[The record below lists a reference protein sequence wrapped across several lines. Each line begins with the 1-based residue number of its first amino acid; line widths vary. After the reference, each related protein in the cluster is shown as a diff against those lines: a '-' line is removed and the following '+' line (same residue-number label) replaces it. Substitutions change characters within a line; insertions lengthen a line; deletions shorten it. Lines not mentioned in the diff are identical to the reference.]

1 MCGTTLFVRRLT
13 TLPGA
18 GAALA
23 LALAVPA
30 SSRAQSA
37 ALLGERVRPF
47 VSVSEPVVALV
58 HVQVIDGT
66 GSAPKADQTVVIRD
80 GKIAEV
86 GPSSRVAVPQGAR
99 VMDLAGHTVIPG
111 LVGVHDHLFYTAAGG
126 RAVQMSFTGPRL
138 YLASGV
144 TTIRTTGGR
153 SPYAEIN
160 TKAMVD
166 SGRVPGPRIH
176 LTAPYLTGGG
186 KGASG
191 SMAEVTTPEA
201 ARRFVAYWG
210 AEGMHWI
217 KAYTDISRAELGAA
231 IDEAHKR
238 GMKATGHLC
247 SVSFS
252 EAVDL
257 GIDNLEHGM
266 LTMSDFAAGKPVDV
280 CPANYLTGVAQSNPT
295 GPEARAVIRKMI
307 DHNVSMTSTLAVFE
321 PFVPGRLANDE
332 RTWSMMAPDLRKS
345 YLDVRRQIDSTK
357 RSPFTNDVFAKAMAF
372 EKAFFDAGGRLAAG
386 VDPTGNGGALAGFG
400 DQRNYELLVEAGFT
414 PVQAVQIMTSNGA
427 RVLGVDGQLGTVTPG
442 KLADL
447 VVLRG
452 DLTANPVVIR
462 EVTTVFKDGVGYDS
476 AKLIA
481 AVKGRV
487 GID

>member
-1 MCGTTLFVRRLT
+1 MQTIRWTTTLLVLT
-13 TLPGA
+13 LSSP
-18 GAALA
+18 AAA
-23 LALAVPA
+23 QRA
-30 SSRAQSA
+30 ST
-37 ALLGERVRPF
+37 LGERVRPF
-47 VSVSEPVVALV
+47 VSVSEPIVALT

-66 GSAPKADQTVVIRD
+66 GAAPKADQTIVIRD
-80 GKIAEV
+80 GKIADV
-86 GPSSRVAVPQGAR
+86 GPSARVSVPQGAR

-111 LVGVHDHLFYTAAGG
+111 LIGVHDHLFYTAAGG

-186 KGASG
+186 KGTSG

-210 AEGMHWI
+210 AEGMQWI
-217 KAYTDISRAELGAA
+217 KAYTDISRADLGAA

-247 SVSFS
+247 SVSFR
-252 EAVDL
+252 EAVEL

-266 LTMSDFAAGKPVDV
+266 LTMSDFAAGKPADV
-280 CPANYLTGVAQSNPT
+280 CPADYLTGVAQANPA
-295 GPEARAVIRKMI
+295 GPEARSVIKLMVDRK
-307 DHNVSMTSTLAVFE
+307 VSMTSTLAVFE

-345 YLDVRRQIDSTK
+345 YMDARRYIDSAKT
-357 RSPFTNDVFAKAMAF
+357 SPFTNDVFMRAMAF
-372 EKAFFDAGGRLAAG
+372 EKAFFQAGGLLAAG

-414 PVQAVQIMTSNGA
+414 PTEVVQIMTANGA
-427 RVLGVDGQLGTVTPG
+427 RVLGVHDRLGTVTPG

-452 DLTANPVVIR
+452 DLTASPQVIR